1 MTPRGRVGGEI
12 KKKESSL
19 NNRIGSLIIF
29 HATHDGKIL
38 ISLSAVHF
46 FARLDSKTNHE
57 IKSL

>member
-1 MTPRGRVGGEI
+1 MI
-12 KKKESSL
+12 MKKESSL

-46 FARLDSKTNHE
+46 LCPALIVKQTT
-57 IKSL
+57 K

>member
-46 FARLDSKTNHE
+46 FARL
-57 IKSL
+57 